1 MASSRAPITMTG
13 LGIKAQRHG
22 QGPCSWMLSESDSIQ
37 LDAVGCCRNSAQDDV
52 ARHIAH
58 DET

>member
-1 MASSRAPITMTG
+1 MTG